1 MTLVVNLTFSPADE
15 QVVRAWWVACDR
27 GGLPSLG
34 STSATESPHVTL
46 AVLEGG
52 VAGDLIEQL
61 EEGLYG
67 LGGPT
72 VLLAHFGVFVHPKLV
87 LFLGVTPTDE
97 LRYLQRL
104 VIDTAVAAGAEVWDH
119 YQPGAWVPHCTLARD
134 FKSLIDL
141 APLLASDP
149 AKLPDLP
156 LLVHTDGI
164 EVVGLPDTD
173 VVGYVPLL

>member
-1 MTLVVNLTFSPADE
+1 VSLVINLTFSPNDE
-15 QVVRAWWVACDR
+15 RVVRLWWDACDR

-34 STSATESPHVTL
+34 ATSAAESPHVTL
-46 AVLEGG
+46 AVIDGAEP
-52 VAGDLIEQL
+52 GDVIEQL
-61 EEGLYG
+61 EEELYG

-72 VLLAHFGVFVHPKLV
+72 VLLAHFGVFVQPKLV

-97 LRYLQRL
+97 LRYLQRE
-104 VIDTAVAAGAEVWDH
+104 VIDTAVAAGGEVWDH
-119 YQPGAWVPHCTLARD
+119 YQPGTWVPHCTLARD
-134 FKSLIDL
+134 FPSLTSL
-141 APLLASDP
+141 TPLLTTEP

-164 EVVGLPDTD
+164 EVVGLPDSD